1 MRHPIGL
8 VLILLSGLGPLGC
21 SKPPAAVVAS
31 APAEVLVSFPVEREV
46 AEYADFTGRLEAV
59 RSVEVRARVGGHLDR
74 VHFQD
79 GDEVKEGDLLF
90 EIDPRPYEFALER
103 AEGTAAQAEAR
114 LERLEVDQR
123 RTSNLL
129 SRGASNREEYDHVF
143 ADLKEAKASL
153 NVARADRD
161 LAKLNVGFARV
172 AAPFAGRLSRRL
184 VDPGNLVEANTT
196 PLTTIVSLDRM
207 YVYFDIDERTVLT
220 IRSLI
225 RDGRAQSRTGGST
238 LPILAGL
245 ANEEGFP
252 HRGSIDFS
260 DNRLNPRTGTLR
272 VRGTIANPVIEG
284 RGIRMLS
291 PGLFARVRL
300 PFGTPHRAL
309 LVTERAVDTDQ
320 GQKILYV
327 VDAKDQVAVRP
338 VRLGAVHDGL
348 REVESGLTP
357 GERVVVVGLQQI
369 RPGAVVAPK
378 VVEMPA
384 LSVEKDSLPAAAA
397 GGIASVD

>member
-1 MRHPIGL
+1 MRHAIGMA
-8 VLILLSGLGPLGC
+8 LILVAGLGHLGC
-21 SKPPAAVVAS
+21 SKPPAAVVAP

-129 SRGASNREEYDHVF
+129 NRGASNREEYDHVF

-225 RDGRAQSRTGGST
+225 RDGRAQSRTGGAT

-272 VRGTIANPVIEG
+272 VRGTIENPIIEG

-338 VRLGAVHDGL
+338 VRLGAVHNGL
-348 REVESGLTP
+348 REVESGLIA
-357 GERVVVVGLQQI
+357 GERVVVVGLQQV
-369 RPGAVVAPK
+369 RPGVVVAPK
-378 VVEMPA
+378 VVEMPS
-384 LSVEKDSLPAAAA
+384 LSVEKDSLPTAAA
-397 GGIASVD
+397 GGITSAD